1 MAGGESEM
9 IPRAVRP
16 RDPARTEKAAAVSR
30 STRCFVGS
38 ASPSS
43 TSLEGLTV
51 RMLLT
56 SMLTSL
62 ELREEIP
69 PTRPLDLRLFILR
82 ILLCLNHPWSHN
94 QLLNLGK
101 TLVHIR
107 HTRVLGTVTAR
118 GLGDLD

>member
-43 TSLEGLTV
+43 TSLKVLTV
-51 RMLLT
+51 RMLQTRCWPVWSWGRKYLRPDRLT
-56 SMLTSL
+56 CGAAFYLTD
-62 ELREEIP
+62 P
-69 PTRPLDLRLFILR
+69 PL
-82 ILLCLNHPWSHN
+82 S
-94 QLLNLGK
+94 K
-101 TLVHIR
+101 SSSVS
-107 HTRVLGTVTAR
+107 
-118 GLGDLD
+118 